1 MTVHLVGVGP
11 GDGELLTLKAA
22 RLLGQADAVVYDRLI
37 GADVLGH
44 VPPSA
49 ERYSVGKTP
58 GSSGPSQDEI
68 NELLVALG
76 HRLATVVRVKGGD
89 PFLFGRGIE
98 ELAATSAAGIQTE
111 VVPGIT
117 SALSAPLAAG
127 VSVTGR
133 GFSSGVCVVTAHQDP
148 ASEPIDWAAVA
159 RSGLTVVVL
168 MGANRAASVRDLL
181 VAGGRRPETPT
192 AVITSATRPDQ
203 EVWFGSLD
211 QLGRNTVAAPS
222 VLVIGEAVGQRMDTD
237 HQPKI
242 SGESMINAGR
252 PASRQR

>member
-37 GADVLGH
+37 GDEVLDH

-49 ERYSVGKTP
+49 ERYSVGKIP
-58 GSSGPSQDEI
+58 GAPGPGQEEI
-68 NELLVALG
+68 NDLLVALG
-76 HRLATVVRVKGGD
+76 RRLATVVRVKGGD

-98 ELAATSAAGIQTE
+98 ELAATQAAGIPTD

-117 SALSAPLAAG
+117 SALAAPLTAG

-148 ASEPIDWAAVA
+148 ASEPIDWTAVA

-168 MGANRAASVRDLL
+168 MGARRAASVRNLL
-181 VAGGRRPETPT
+181 VAGGRRPDTPV
-192 AVITSATRPDQ
+192 AVITSATRTDQ
-203 EVWFGSLD
+203 QVWFGSLRE
-211 QLGRNTVAAPS
+211 LGRETVPAPS
-222 VLVIGEAVGQRMDTD
+222 VLVIGDAVAHRRETGN
-237 HQPKI
+237 P
-242 SGESMINAGR
+242 SGVNADR